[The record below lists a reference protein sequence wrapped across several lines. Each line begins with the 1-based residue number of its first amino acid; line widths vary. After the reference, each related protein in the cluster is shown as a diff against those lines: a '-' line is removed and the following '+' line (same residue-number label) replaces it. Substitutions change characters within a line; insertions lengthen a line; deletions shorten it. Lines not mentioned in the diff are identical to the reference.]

1 MIFFPVLSACLLS
14 IKINL
19 AFHLYAFSEF
29 LKSHLR
35 IFRYPKI
42 LFPPVERSF
51 PELHSWRVYYLPWRF
66 SLNPFADFT
75 SHETSWYHDVMNP
88 NLTSSWCRRCHMYTK
103 VPMLVPSVVHSVSGK
118 GKLATQSDSR
128 AFRFAV
134 SFLIL
139 ISWYLILVFAFF
151 LNIYKCLL
159 LYHFSM
165 KICCPHCHVCII
177 ILSLSKKCES
187 ECAKVWC
194 ELPIIHFFRLDGA

>member
-29 LKSHLR
+29 LKSLLR

-103 VPMLVPSVVHSVSGK
+103 VPVVSPKCSAFGLGK
-118 GKLATQSDSR
+118 GKTGNSVGLSSVPIRRLIFNSNQ
-128 AFRFAV
+128 
-134 SFLIL
+134 LIL
-139 ISWYLILVFAFF
+139 NPCVCVF
-151 LNIYKCLL
+151 L
-159 LYHFSM
+159 
-165 KICCPHCHVCII
+165 
-177 ILSLSKKCES
+177 
-187 ECAKVWC
+187 
-194 ELPIIHFFRLDGA
+194 